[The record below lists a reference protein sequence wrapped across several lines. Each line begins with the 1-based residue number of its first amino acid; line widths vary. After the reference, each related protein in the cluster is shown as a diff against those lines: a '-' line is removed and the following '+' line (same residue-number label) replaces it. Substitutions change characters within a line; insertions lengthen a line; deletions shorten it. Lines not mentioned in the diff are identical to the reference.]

1 MPELPP
7 IEKRLATLLMLVAE
21 EVRPCKAC
29 GVQLAFVR
37 HHNGRLAPYTI
48 DGVNHFI
55 ACPKAEDFRK
65 QKAAS
70 RG

>member
-1 MPELPP
+1 MADLPP
-7 IEKRLATLLMLVAE
+7 IEKRMATLLMLIAE

-55 ACPKAEDFRK
+55 TCEKAEDFRK
-65 QKAAS
+65 QKAVS